1 MSPGESVEL
10 SAERPRANGKLWKHT
25 CLEPQ
30 VWIAHMS
37 TMTTCVHP
45 MTFDCAA
52 FTAVVCGLAIAM
64 L

>member
-30 VWIAHMS
+30 VWIAHMT

-52 FTAVVCGLAIAM
+52 FTAM
-64 L
+64 